1 MDIGNFMNF
10 ICKRALL
17 CILGDWLFVGLWFEG
32 IKVARLEISGLNLI
46 GTLPLGVLGLRA
58 DDDVLQE
65 IEENIKEQGESIL

>member
-1 MDIGNFMNF
+1 
-10 ICKRALL
+10 
-17 CILGDWLFVGLWFEG
+17 
-32 IKVARLEISGLNLI
+32 VARLEISGLNLI